1 MSRQGGG
8 VGEPVEHLA
17 DPGPGLVGLLPVA
30 PVARGEGVAQAVRDD
45 PRLDGQLEVEV
56 LALVDEL
63 LRIHP
68 HLLHQF
74 LQKPAE
80 QEGQQRTGQV
90 QPLVAVLIPV
100 IQVVRLDLSQ

>member
-1 MSRQGGG
+1 M
-8 VGEPVEHLA
+8 A
-17 DPGPGLVGLLPVA
+17 LLHQQP
-30 PVARGEGVAQAVRDD
+30 AVLDD
-45 PRLDGQLEVEV
+45 PDLAVPDVPDHRHLV

-74 LQKPAE
+74 LQKPTE
-80 QEGQQRTGQV
+80 QEGQQRPGQV

>member
-1 MSRQGGG
+1 MKNLHQQPAVLDDQQRS
-8 VGEPVEHLA
+8 A
-17 DPGPGLVGLLPVA
+17 DPA
-30 PVARGEGVAQAVRDD
+30 GV
-45 PRLDGQLEVEV
+45 LH
-56 LALVDEL
+56 
-63 LRIHP
+63 IHP

-100 IQVVRLDLSQ
+100 I

>member
-1 MSRQGGG
+1 MALLHQQPAVLDDQQR
-8 VGEPVEHLA
+8 PA
-17 DPGPGLVGLLPVA
+17 DPAGVPV
-30 PVARGEGVAQAVRDD
+30 
-45 PRLDGQLEVEV
+45 DGQLEVEV